1 MPTKLSQEQKT
12 VQRQIATQ
20 QTIRLMQLVE
30 LPYASLEQEIQKEVD
45 ENPALESYHDDA
57 DEHVDGM
64 EENAS
69 SEYDENGDPLD
80 LSQQQLSDDDIF
92 KEDYYRD
99 DDLDD
104 YPSERE
110 IENRIQRINAPEE
123 TGSPDR
129 MGVFHNSMQEQ
140 WQLQLGE
147 MNMTDRELQIA
158 QYLTGNLDDDGY
170 FTMDLQAVV
179 NELLYMNNL

>member
-45 ENPALESYHDDA
+45 ENPALEAYVDDV
-57 DEHVDGM
+57 DERVDAL

-69 SEYDENGDPLD
+69 PEYDENGDPLD
-80 LSQQQLSDDDIF
+80 LSQQQLSDEDIF

-104 YPSERE
+104 YPTERE
-110 IENRIQRINAPEE
+110 IENRICRLNAPEE
-123 TGSPDR
+123 TGSTDR

-140 WQLQLGE
+140 WQW
-147 MNMTDRELQIA
+147 
-158 QYLTGNLDDDGY
+158 
-170 FTMDLQAVV
+170 
-179 NELLYMNNL
+179 